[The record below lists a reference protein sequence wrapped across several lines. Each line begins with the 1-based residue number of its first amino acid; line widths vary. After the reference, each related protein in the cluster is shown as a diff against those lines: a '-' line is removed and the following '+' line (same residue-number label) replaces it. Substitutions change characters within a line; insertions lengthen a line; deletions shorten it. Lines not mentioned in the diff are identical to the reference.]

1 MSVEMAINPLGK
13 KRQFVFV
20 GRKNATVYFS
30 FQLSLFRNP
39 RELSVVSVVLQAGL
53 HSIPYLPRG
62 KVKPLSPGRRAQ
74 PLSQRGE
81 IIESGDGVGISC
93 QATTD

>member
-1 MSVEMAINPLGK
+1 M
-13 KRQFVFV
+13 
-20 GRKNATVYFS
+20 
-30 FQLSLFRNP
+30 
-39 RELSVVSVVLQAGL
+39 VSVVFQAGL
-53 HSIPYLPRG
+53 HSIPYLPPG
-62 KVKPLSPGRRAQ
+62 KVKPLGPCGQAQ